1 MRPSS
6 TKRHQSGFTLL
17 ELLTALGIF
26 LVISGAAFTLLGT
39 SQKRYQSDSQILNT
53 FQEARLGMDQMV
65 RDINDSGYP
74 PQNYFLTQNLT
85 NAKLYATSPFAS
97 SPPGLTCYV
106 SNGCLSPNEFDLI
119 VETNI
124 DPQDP
129 ASTVSWIRYCLG
141 CVSGGNPT
149 TLYRGISRVVPGPSS
164 DPATDP
170 GLSAMM
176 TPYVQN
182 VMNGAPTAQLQAIYP
197 AIFPSGTPV
206 PIFTYTCD
214 TSTGPQSCV
223 TVSGTPPNIRG
234 VAITLIVMAPVP
246 DGQTGQPRLVQLN
259 GRGRRINPNQ

>member
-6 TKRHQSGFTLL
+6 TKFHQSGFTLL

-39 SQKRYQSDSQILNT
+39 SQKRYQSDSQILNS

-74 PQNYFLTQNLT
+74 PPNYFLTQSST
-85 NAKLYATSPFAS
+85 NATQYASSPFAS
-97 SPPGLTCYV
+97 SPPGSTCLV
-106 SNGCLSPNEFDLI
+106 SNGCLSPGEFDLI

-124 DPQDP
+124 DPQNTN
-129 ASTVSWIRYCLG
+129 SVSWIRYQLVG
-141 CVSGGNPT
+141 T
-149 TLYRGISRVVPGPSS
+149 TLLRGISPVVPGTSY
-164 DPATDP
+164 DPASDP
-170 GLSAMM
+170 GLSAAM

-214 TSTGPQSCV
+214 TSIGPRSCI